1 MHSSG
6 EVIDGRYRIVRLLG
20 KGGLSHVY
28 EAVDL
33 TFNRRCALKEFTI
46 REGGD
51 EERLEVRE
59 HFTREMEMLS
69 RLSHPGLPQI
79 YDSLT
84 FDGKDLL
91 ALELIEG
98 KTLEELARDRSEPF
112 PEEQVSRWSVTIL
125 DILDYLHSQ
134 NPPVIYRDLKPQNI
148 MITPEGELRFIDF
161 GIARLFNPVKEQDT
175 VFMGTPGFASP
186 EQFRRSQSDPR
197 SDIYSLGALMHYL
210 LTLKDPGLRPFD
222 FEPVSLCNPAV
233 SKLIEKATQ
242 KALEIK
248 PDNRFQNAA
257 EMRKVLLGE
266 ISFEELS
273 TRGFIIINPKEV
285 QLIGLKPGKERA
297 AEITVRSSRENQK
310 ICARLTSEHPGLVV
324 EPSSFDSEYA
334 TVTVR
339 PERRKFRRGRKVTSS
354 ITLSTE
360 SSKIA
365 IPVTVQYEPTLLGRI
380 PRAYFS
386 LLGFLLPAALFAIF
400 YDKISNTISDSPVNS
415 LFIII
420 FYIIIVGGI
429 AFLPTFRKKELKPLA
444 LAGNIALVLLP
455 FVFVYL
461 YCYILPKQA
470 VRNCDSMAKTSAK
483 SMRSI
488 CNRILLW
495 GPDRN
500 VLDYLAFYGDHS
512 SIPFIIWAY
521 CIGSRMPE
529 SYMHEESDYCKPV
542 LIWIT
547 NRKADGSSDEMWKW
561 YFRNRNKTDMELWT
575 DGFRLQG
582 YQVSLK
588 GDTESVDRLLT
599 MMGQK
604 RGIPRGWLIYNGC
617 RMLEHYNSD
626 LVNPRINR
634 AFESGTDEE
643 KSGAKSYCRYLANRL
658 YQESMRG
665 DITAF
670 RTMLRRSEGISGI
683 DDYIS
688 GRLTDIRSFWHLE
701 NTQALKISLLHLTS
715 DKDIG
720 DLLIHRGQNVNSK
733 DWIGQTPLYY
743 AVRNNNEE
751 MVKFLLD
758 NGAII
763 DAIDN
768 DGNTPL
774 ASTYSLKMIKLLVE
788 GGADINVKS
797 AYGDTALFKVIQN
810 CDSNY
815 HKGFFCSLKDR
826 LTSNK
831 EEKKNLELVRML
843 LSKGSDVNERCTKGM
858 TSVFIAQSPEILR
871 CLLKHGADV
880 NVRDNDGRTPL
891 HNVTSAVSAT
901 LLIERGVDVNARDR
915 AGCTPLHDAQSC
927 EIAQLLISRGADVNA
942 RDNKGMTPLFL
953 LSEAVHSMGWVEKL
967 KIARLFI
974 DNGADVNI
982 RDRYGRTPLSCV
994 LFREY
999 CYPQEIEKTITLFK
1013 DHGAHEDVF
1022 AFFDAI
1028 EKKDIREMG
1037 RLLKEN
1043 PNLINCRDLGEQL
1056 PLVTAVYV
1064 KDYGAAKFLI
1074 EHGANPDIKKD
1085 ERDPLSIAVEQ
1096 HNTPMAKMLIA
1107 YMKDQ
1112 NNSAEYGKYLFSS
1125 LQYVIKKDMAMLLL
1139 SHGADIKARNSQK
1152 ETPLH
1157 LASVYGDQEILKAI
1171 VSRGAEIDARDAY
1184 GETPLHKASGSGI
1197 VDTARFLINC
1207 GADINIRDKSGETP
1221 YIKAIEN
1228 NRTEMAEFLLSKG
1241 ADQTVRGKRD
1251 LPLLHDAASKGH
1263 LQVVE
1268 MLLSKGVSVDSR
1280 DSIGW
1285 TPLHHAAYEGRADV
1299 VKLLLDRGADL
1310 NAGNE
1315 SGETPLLC
1323 ALEKNHQDIAEILK
1337 AAGAKDGT
1345 PAR

>member
-6 EVIDGRYRIVRLLG
+6 EVIDGRYQIIRLLG
-20 KGGLSHVY
+20 KGGLSYVY

-33 TFNRRCALKEFTI
+33 TFNRRCALKEFTV
-46 REGGD
+46 RQSGD
-51 EERLEVRE
+51 EERQEVRE

-112 PEEQVSRWSVTIL
+112 PEEQVSRWSATIL
-125 DILDYLHSQ
+125 DILNFLHSQ
-134 NPPVIYRDLKPQNI
+134 SPPVIYRDLKPQNI

-233 SKLIEKATQ
+233 SKLIEKVTQ

-339 PERRKFRRGRKVTSS
+339 PERRKFRRGRMVTSS

-400 YDKISNTISDSPVNS
+400 YDRINDLVSDSPVDF

-461 YCYILPKQA
+461 YCYILPK
-470 VRNCDSMAKTSAK
+470 RELRYCDSMPTTNVK
-483 SMRSI
+483 SIRSI

-500 VLDYLAFYGDHS
+500 ALEYLAFNGDRS
-512 SIPFIIWAY
+512 SIPFIIWSY
-521 CIGSRMPE
+521 CINSRRPK
-529 SYMHEESDYCKPV
+529 SYINEESDYCKPALV
-542 LIWIT
+542 WIT
-547 NRKADGSSDEMWKW
+547 NRKAGDSSDEMWEW
-561 YFRNRNKTDMELWT
+561 YSRNRNKTDMELWAE
-575 DGFRLQG
+575 GFRLQG

-588 GDTESVDRLLT
+588 GDTESIDRLLT

-604 RGIPRGWLIYNGC
+604 RGIPRDWLIYNGC
-617 RMLEHYNSD
+617 RMLEHFNND
-626 LVNPRINR
+626 EVNARVNK
-634 AFESGTDEE
+634 AFESGTDAE
-643 KSGAKSYCRYLANRL
+643 KAGVKRYCSYIAFRL
-658 YQESMRG
+658 YQTGINR
-665 DITAF
+665 DTAAF
-670 RTMLRRSEGISGI
+670 RTLLRRSEGISHL

-688 GRLTDIRSFWHLE
+688 GRAIDIRRLWQLE
-701 NTQALKISLLHLTS
+701 NIPALKISLLHLTS
-715 DKDIG
+715 DKDIA

-758 NGAII
+758 KGAII
-763 DAIDN
+763 DALDN
-768 DGNTPL
+768 DSITSL

-788 GGADINVKS
+788 RGADINVKS
-797 AYGDTALFKVIQN
+797 DNGDTALFKAIQN

-815 HKGFFCSLKDR
+815 QKSFFSSLKDM
-826 LTSNK
+826 LLSNK
-831 EEKKNLELVRML
+831 EGKENLELIRIL
-843 LSKGSDVNERCTKGM
+843 LSKGADVNERCTNGM
-858 TSVFIAQSPEILR
+858 TSVFIVQSPEILR
-871 CLLKHGADV
+871 CLLKHGADL
-880 NVRDNDGRTPL
+880 NVRDNNGRTPL
-891 HNVTSAVSAT
+891 HNVTSAVIAK

-915 AGCTPLHDAQSC
+915 AGRTPLHDAQSC
-927 EIAQLLISRGADVNA
+927 DIAQLLISRGADVNA
-942 RDNKGMTPLFL
+942 RDNKGMTPLFMM
-953 LSEAVHSMGWVEKL
+953 SETFFTMGWTEKL
-967 KIARLFI
+967 RIARFLI
-974 DNGADVNI
+974 ENGADVNI

-994 LFREY
+994 LFREF
-999 CYPQEIEKTITLFK
+999 CYPQEIEKIITLFK

-1064 KDYGAAKFLI
+1064 KDCGAAKFLI
-1074 EHGANPDIKKD
+1074 EHGANPDTKKD
-1085 ERDPLSIAVEQ
+1085 ERDPLSIAVEH

-1107 YMKDQ
+1107 YMKDK
-1112 NNSAEYGKYLFSS
+1112 NNGTEYGKYLFSP

-1139 SHGADIKARNSQK
+1139 SHGADIKARNYQK

-1157 LASVYGDQEILKAI
+1157 LASAYGDQEILKAI
-1171 VSRGAEIDARDAY
+1171 VSRGAEIDARDAN
-1184 GETPLHKASGSGI
+1184 GETPLHKVAGSGI

-1207 GADINIRDKSGETP
+1207 GAEINIRDKSGETP

-1228 NRTEMAEFLLSKG
+1228 NRKDMAEFLLSKG
-1241 ADQTVRGKRD
+1241 ADHTVRGKRD

-1263 LQVVE
+1263 LPIVE
-1268 MLLSKGVSVDSR
+1268 MLLSKGASVDSR

-1285 TPLHHAAYEGRADV
+1285 TPLHRAAYEGHADV
-1299 VKLLLDRGADL
+1299 VKLLLERHADL

-1323 ALEKNHQDIAEILK
+1323 ALEKNYKDIAEILK
-1337 AAGAKDGT
+1337 AAGAKDGI